1 MGEKKISEPLTEKLH
16 LTASNT
22 QTLLLKT
29 FQVLS
34 VKFFMWL
41 FPTGFQL
48 IHTLAVTV
56 SY

>member
-1 MGEKKISEPLTEKLH
+1 MGEKKISESLTEKLH

-34 VKFFMWL
+34 V
-41 FPTGFQL
+41 
-48 IHTLAVTV
+48 
-56 SY
+56 